1 MFTRRKFL
9 RSSAGVGL
17 GVGLGSMLP
26 NYATGSMA
34 LNPFAPEIPVDLA
47 IGHASAQIAGID
59 TTVTG
64 INGTVPGPL
73 IRFVEG
79 QEAILRVT
87 NNLQEDTSI
96 HWHGLLLPFQMDG
109 VPGVSFPGIKPGETF
124 EYRFPVRQT
133 GTYWYHSHSGLQEQS
148 GVYGPIVIDP
158 AGSEPQPYDR
168 EFVIVLGDWTFA
180 NPHHILN
187 TLRKNPAYFNFQRR
201 TIGDLIRDS
210 SRNGLGRTLRE
221 RLAWGRMRMDATDVA
236 DVTSATYHYLM
247 NGMAPSD
254 NWTGIFQPGER
265 VRLRFIN
272 AGAGT
277 FFDVRIPG
285 LPMTVVQADGQD
297 IQPVT
302 VDEFRIAIAETYDVI
317 VEPQEDRPYAVFAES
332 MDRSGYAMGTLASKV
347 PMQATVPER
356 RSRPVRGMGDMGMDM
371 DGMDM
376 DGMDMGGM
384 DMDGMDMDGM
394 DMAGMDHSAHMPAK
408 PDTMAAMDGMDHSAH
423 MPAKPDTVAAM
434 DGMDHA
440 APMPAKPDTLAAMAA
455 MAGMD
460 HSAPMLAKP
469 DTVAA
474 MAGMDHAGHMPA
486 VANEAA
492 AAMDHAGMPTGNL
505 APAGSIPS
513 TVSHGSDSHGPSNAA
528 VPMEIRSR
536 LHEPGLGLGQDGR
549 RVLVYTDLKGLNPVE
564 DEREPGRELEIHI
577 TGNMERYM
585 WSFDGKTFSQVDG
598 PIQFEHG
605 ERLRLTLINDTMME
619 HPIHLHGMW
628 MVLENGTGHQLPR
641 KHTLNVKPAERLSV
655 LITADAPGRWAFHC
669 HILYHMEM
677 GMFRI
682 VEVTNADMGEAE

>member
-9 RSSAGVGL
+9 RSSAGLGI
-17 GVGLGSMLP
+17 GVGLGMLP
-26 NYATGSMA
+26 GYARGSVG
-34 LNPFAPEIPVDLA
+34 LSGFAPDVPVDLA
-47 IGHASAQIAGID
+47 IGRASARIAGTD

-73 IRFVEG
+73 IRLMEG
-79 QEAILRVT
+79 QDAILRVT
-87 NNLQEDTSI
+87 NNLQEDSSI
-96 HWHGLLLPFQMDG
+96 HWHGLLLPYQMDG

-124 EYRFPVRQT
+124 EYRFPIRQA

-158 AGSEPQPYDR
+158 AGGEPQSYDR

-180 NPHHILN
+180 DPHDILD

-210 SRNGLGRTLRE
+210 SRNGLGKTLRE

-236 DVTSATYHYLM
+236 DVTGATYHYLM
-247 NGMAPSD
+247 NGMAPAD
-254 NWTGIFQPGER
+254 NWTGIFEPGER

-297 IQPVT
+297 VQPVK

-317 VEPQEDRPYAVFAES
+317 VEPKEDRPYAVFAES
-332 MDRSGYAMGTLASKV
+332 MDRSGYAMGTLTPNVEMK
-347 PMQATVPER
+347 ATLPER
-356 RSRPVRGMGDMGMDM
+356 RTRPVRGMGDMGMDM
-371 DGMDM
+371 
-376 DGMDMGGM
+376 GGM
-384 DMDGMDMDGM
+384 DRSGHAPDS
-394 DMAGMDHSAHMPAK
+394 MAVAMDHSAHMPAK
-408 PDTMAAMDGMDHSAH
+408 PDSIATPASVDHAAHLSGSADQMAAAMDG
-423 MPAKPDTVAAM
+423 
-434 DGMDHA
+434 
-440 APMPAKPDTLAAMAA
+440 
-455 MAGMD
+455 
-460 HSAPMLAKP
+460 
-469 DTVAA
+469 
-474 MAGMDHAGHMPA
+474 
-486 VANEAA
+486 
-492 AAMDHAGMPTGNL
+492 AGMPARDL
-505 APAGSIPS
+505 VPAGSIPS
-513 TVSHGSDSHGPSNAA
+513 TVSHEPDSHGPSNAA

-549 RVLVYTDLKGLNPVE
+549 RVLVYTDLRALHAVE
-564 DEREPGRELEIHI
+564 DKREPGREVELHI

-585 WSFDGKTFSQVDG
+585 WSFDGKTFSQVDS
-598 PIQFEHG
+598 PIQFRHG
-605 ERLRLTLINDTMME
+605 ERLRLTLVNDTMME

-628 MVLENGTGHQLPR
+628 MVLENGTGNDLPR

-655 LITADAPGRWAFHC
+655 LITADALGQWAFHC

-677 GMFRI
+677 GMFRV
-682 VEVTNADMGEAE
+682 VEVTPTDSSEAE

>member
-26 NYATGSMA
+26 GYATGSMG
-34 LNPFAPEIPVDLA
+34 LNAFARDVPVDLA
-47 IGHASAQIAGID
+47 IGHASARIAGID

-73 IRFVEG
+73 LRFVEG
-79 QEAILRVT
+79 QEAIFRVT

-109 VPGVSFPGIKPGETF
+109 VPGVSFPGITPGETF
-124 EYRFPVRQT
+124 EYRFPIRQT

-158 AGSEPQPYDR
+158 AGREPQPYDR

-180 NPHHILN
+180 DPHHILN

-210 SRNGLGRTLRE
+210 SRDGLGRTLRE

-236 DVTSATYHYLM
+236 DVTGATYHYLM

-254 NWTGIFQPGER
+254 NWTGIFRPGER

-297 IQPVT
+297 VQPVT

-317 VEPQEDRPYAVFAES
+317 VEPKEDRPYAVFAES
-332 MDRSGYAMGTLASKV
+332 MDRSGYAMGTLAPKV
-347 PMQATVPER
+347 AMQAPVPER
-356 RSRPVRGMGDMGMDM
+356 RSRPIRGMGDMGMDM
-371 DGMDM
+371 Q
-376 DGMDMGGM
+376 GMDMGGM
-384 DMDGMDMDGM
+384 DMD
-394 DMAGMDHSAHMPAK
+394 AMDHSAHMP
-408 PDTMAAMDGMDHSAH
+408 PGD
-423 MPAKPDTVAAM
+423 
-434 DGMDHA
+434 
-440 APMPAKPDTLAAMAA
+440 
-455 MAGMD
+455 
-460 HSAPMLAKP
+460 
-469 DTVAA
+469 
-474 MAGMDHAGHMPA
+474 
-486 VANEAA
+486 
-492 AAMDHAGMPTGNL
+492 L

-513 TVSHGSDSHGPSNAA
+513 TVSHGPDTHGPSNAA

-536 LHEPGLGLGQDGR
+536 LHEPGLGLGEDGR

-564 DEREPGRELEIHI
+564 DRREPGRELELHI

-585 WSFDGKTFSQVDG
+585 WSFDGKAFSQVDG
-598 PIQFEHG
+598 PIQFRHG
-605 ERLRLTLINDTMME
+605 ERLRLTLVNDTMME

-628 MVLENGTGHQLPR
+628 MVLENGTGDQLPR

-677 GMFRI
+677 GMFRV
-682 VEVTNADMGEAE
+682 VEVTTSDSSEVE